1 MLGVNDYEY
10 ATCEWD
16 VVHCIVYVMMIS
28 DRHHRLS
35 HCWVGLLSVCVSWV
49 AD

>member
-16 VVHCIVYVMMIS
+16 VVHCIVYVCDDDLRQAS
-28 DRHHRLS
+28 QVVTLLGWSLERL
-35 HCWVGLLSVCVSWV
+35 CVLGC
-49 AD
+49 